1 MSTSDNTLV
10 EIYNPSTYPEDVR
23 ILLSQYQDLLSQY
36 ECDFQSENLLGD
48 FDAWFYSTGVKK
60 GGAKFK
66 KEFEEILR
74 NRWIEGFHIAR
85 TFQNKEL
92 VQKYYGDRG
101 LLFPD
106 NTFIKNY
113 FSDMLAQVGYQK
125 EIADFFVQ
133 AFYSELFN
141 NNNAFLRS
149 RRDLISL
156 FAVPS
161 QYALYER
168 HGGYWT
174 LYGQS
179 LFGEVGREILAK
191 SNSVFGGIYD
201 KMSEITCPYIIRLRF
216 RISDVTE
223 KECEYPKDFVIS
235 QLIGIMGSKYFRN
248 ASRRK
253 SPINADNSVFCANLG
268 HEVDKN
274 NILGIFSMDEW
285 EAQSIN
291 G

>member
-1 MSTSDNTLV
+1 MSTADNTLV
-10 EIYNPSTYPEDVR
+10 EIYNPSTYPEDIR
-23 ILLSQYQDLLSQY
+23 ILMSQYQDLLNRY
-36 ECDFQSENLLGD
+36 EFDPQSDLGD
-48 FDAWFYSTGVKK
+48 FDKWLHRDGIKAK
-60 GGAKFK
+60 GSKLRK
-66 KEFEEILR
+66 QFEEAMGDCWL
-74 NRWIEGFHIAR
+74 EGFHITR

-106 NTFIKNY
+106 NAFAKDY
-113 FSDMLAQVGYQK
+113 FDDMLAQVGYQK

-141 NNNAFLRS
+141 NNNAFLSS

-235 QLIGIMGSKYFRN
+235 QLIGIMGGKYFRN

-253 SPINADNSVFCANLG
+253 SPINADNSVFCAQLD
-268 HEVDKN
+268 HEIVKD

-285 EAQSIN
+285 EEQSTN